1 MEDVVHF
8 CDDSLSS
15 VDHDLVE
22 EFGVSFDD
30 EFSFSGDFL
39 ELIKHI
45 GPWYPLLVEVHP
57 PIIV

>member
-1 MEDVVHF
+1 MHF
-8 CDDSLSS
+8 GDDSLSG

-30 EFSFSGDFL
+30 ELAFSGDLL

-45 GPWYPLLVEVHP
+45 RPRYPLLVEVHP